1 MARRGL
7 TDAEAIEVD
16 SQQAIYRPIK
26 RAARGY
32 VGGEAGTFAPA
43 APARRMLARRLLTD
57 DTTTIRPSLRGF
69 ASPVVTTIIRTK
81 HASLPRERK
90 LRVAVALMPVVA
102 VAAIAGL
109 VFVVPQSGGHTS
121 PPVVAAIAQA
131 SSDPIAPATGED
143 TSTLTA
149 AAGEAA
155 DALAKDQEV
164 KAAAAKVAAEKAA
177 AAAGAA
183 AEAAQAQGK
192 PGISVMDWAQY
203 STAGTPVVVPDGQFI
218 YPVKGFV
225 LSSGFGWRTVPFHE
239 FHSGV
244 DLSIACGTPI
254 RAAADGV
261 VTYVGWNSGLGN
273 YTEISH
279 GTLSTGYGHQSSIV
293 VTVGQQVKQGQLIGY
308 VGSTGLSTGC
318 HVHFQALN
326 PQGGVFDPRSLIH

>member
-7 TDAEAIEVD
+7 TDGETLEVD
-16 SQQAIYRPIK
+16 SQQAIYRPVK
-26 RAARGY
+26 PASRGC
-32 VGGEAGTFAPA
+32 VDDDTATAAPA
-43 APARRMLARRLLTD
+43 APARRLAARRLLTD

-69 ASPVVTTIIRTK
+69 ASPVMTTIIRTK
-81 HASLPRERK
+81 HASTPRGRR
-90 LRVAVALMPVVA
+90 LRIVAVLAPVVT

-109 VFVVPQSGGHTS
+109 AFVVPQSSGQTTG
-121 PPVVAAIAQA
+121 PVVAAMTQA
-131 SSDPIAPATGED
+131 PSDPITPVSDNDPAT
-143 TSTLTA
+143 LTPADA
-149 AAGEAA
+149 AAAN
-155 DALAKDQEV
+155 ALATDQQV
-164 KAAAAKVAAEKAA
+164 KAAAAKAAAEQAA

-192 PGISVMDWAQY
+192 AGISAIDWSQY
-203 STAGTPVVVPDGQFI
+203 SLAGTPVAAADGQFI

-225 LSSGFGWRTVPFHE
+225 MSSGFGWRTAPWHE

-244 DLSIACGTPI
+244 DLAVSCGTPI
-254 RAAADGV
+254 VAAGDGV
-261 VTYVGWNSGLGN
+261 VTYAGWNSSLGN

-293 VTVGQQVKQGQLIGY
+293 VTVGEQVKQGQLIGY

>member
-7 TDAEAIEVD
+7 TDGETIEVD
-16 SQQAIYRPIK
+16 SAQAIYRPSK
-26 RAARGY
+26 PAARGFIGDD
-32 VGGEAGTFAPA
+32 VATSDAP
-43 APARRMLARRLLTD
+43 PRRIAARRLLTD
-57 DTTTIRPSLRGF
+57 DTTTIRPSLRSF

-81 HASLPRERK
+81 HASRPRERK
-90 LRVAVALMPVVA
+90 IRVAAALMPVVA

-109 VFVVPQSGGHTS
+109 VFVVPTSSGQTT

-131 SSDPIAPATGED
+131 PSDPITPVAADD
-143 TSTLTA
+143 TSTLTP
-149 AAGEAA
+149 AA
-155 DALAKDQEV
+155 DAAADAMATDREV
-164 KAAAAKVAAEKAA
+164 KAAAAKVAADKAA

-183 AEAAQAQGK
+183 AEAAQAEGR
-192 PGISVMDWAQY
+192 PGLTVMDWAQY
-203 STAGTPVVVPDGQFI
+203 SMAGTPVAADDGQFI
-218 YPVKGFV
+218 YPVKGFTI
-225 LSSGFGWRTVPFHE
+225 SSGFGWRTYPYAE

-244 DLSIACGTPI
+244 DLAVGCGTPI
-254 RAAADGV
+254 VASGDGV

-293 VTVGQQVKQGQLIGY
+293 VSVGQQVKQGELIGY

-326 PQGGVFDPRSLIH
+326 PQGGVFDPTSLIH